1 MKKCKHCQTEIDAK
15 AKICPNC
22 HKKQGKPILL
32 IIILVIIGIAL
43 VSSIA
48 GGKSSSNDNATG
60 KTTTDE
66 KISLLDGH
74 KGHAESDYS
83 YQITGKLKN
92 NTDRDYS
99 YVQVEFY
106 VYDSNGNMLD
116 TCIGNNSGLE
126 ANSTW
131 NFTARCFFGN
141 GDTNKVASYKLK
153 EITQW

>member
-1 MKKCKHCQTEIDAK
+1 M
-15 AKICPNC
+15 
-22 HKKQGKPILL
+22 
-32 IIILVIIGIAL
+32 
-43 VSSIA
+43 
-48 GGKSSSNDNATG
+48 
-60 KTTTDE
+60 
-66 KISLLDGH
+66 LDGH

-106 VYDSNGNMLD
+106 VNDSNGNMLD

-131 NFTARCFFGN
+131 NFTASYFFGN